1 MYIKQVFFLDQEDQ
15 EKEDSKDT
23 EESNINFAENEIP
36 MGEFNN
42 RREREDCFIFDQSG
56 KIIGEI
62 ESVRLKGPKRARRE
76 ELIQIMIY
84 S

>member
-1 MYIKQVFFLDQEDQ
+1 
-15 EKEDSKDT
+15 
-23 EESNINFAENEIP
+23 
-36 MGEFNN
+36 MGELNN
-42 RREREDCFIFDQSG
+42 RREREECFIFDKNG